1 MAPVSTDLDTRAGAK
16 RPAWLPSAL
25 GWTHN
30 GNLAQEFDGQRA
42 GSLAHTSRSRDCS
55 VGFESLGRGCSHG
68 CSYFRTNLASTVMG
82 GCGPS
87 SSPAV
92 VNEEHARLAHRWRGL
107 GLVGGGYLLVSIA
120 MWWHVWSNHPTSTS
134 LCACGDTS
142 LFTWF
147 IEWPVYA
154 LSHGLNPLYSTAMGY
169 PRGIN
174 LLANTGELAVGIPF
188 APITWIFGPIATLNV
203 ALTLSPVLSGMAMF
217 VLLRRWVSWEPAAF
231 VGGLLYGFSPFIL
244 TNLDYSHLNL
254 TMDLVPPLVIICLDE
269 LFIRQ
274 QRRPMVNGVLLG
286 LLVTLQF
293 FLGTELLVITV
304 IGMAAGTAG
313 VIAYALWRERQ
324 AMRLH
329 ARFAVNGLTWA
340 ATTAAVLLAYP
351 TWFALAGPAHLSGSI
366 WPQPLDQYVANLH
379 TYLTGLPGFRY
390 PSLYGFNGFI
400 LSDHYLGI
408 GLVVVL
414 GVGLV
419 AWRRDLRLWL
429 CAFTGLVALAL
440 AQGDANVLFGRLPL
454 LENVLPSR
462 FVLIVYLA
470 TAIMLGL
477 IVDHT
482 HSWLNEWFTRKH
494 GRDLVPG
501 DPCQPKSRPAIPT
514 SSARVRRPQ
523 PAWAGALGGVIVA
536 AIAIVPIAIYLSPN
550 APIPV
555 QPTRVPSWFSAVAPR
570 LGPNQVLL
578 IFPATLSQESP
589 ISWQALDNMRYS
601 MVNEGGP
608 GGDVLRAGKEEL
620 GDVVLSDIS
629 LPAAESTPASKKADR
644 ILTPSDVGDVRSA
657 LRAWGVTMVVIPDHA
672 GLAYYEQT
680 PSVPAAAAL
689 ITAATGQRPV
699 YQAGAWVWSAVTRS
713 TSSIV
718 TTSSRLTPCTST
730 GTEATSAVET
740 TVACVATR
748 KPFVRIVVPV
758 DASLRMVS
766 HIILHKDD
774 PLVTMAAATAP
785 ITKVQFVITGDGIAG
800 SLTLPAGR
808 FIYGPL
814 AGWAVHPADI
824 HLPAGTYQMRSV
836 AYDATGK
843 IGQSPAV
850 TVRVDRP

>member
-1 MAPVSTDLDTRAGAK
+1 MIARPRHGDGQLDLDTRA
-16 RPAWLPSAL
+16 RPQL
-25 GWTHN
+25 G
-30 GNLAQEFDGQRA
+30 GRAQ
-42 GSLAHTSRSRDCS
+42 
-55 VGFESLGRGCSHG
+55 
-68 CSYFRTNLASTVMG
+68 
-82 GCGPS
+82 
-87 SSPAV
+87 
-92 VNEEHARLAHRWRGL
+92 LAHRLRVTGL
-107 GLVGGGYLLVSIA
+107 AGGSYLLVSVA
-120 MWWHVWSNHPTSTS
+120 MWWHVWSSHPTSTS

-147 IEWPVYA
+147 IEWPAYA

-169 PRGIN
+169 PHGIN
-174 LLANTGELAVGIPF
+174 LLANTGDLAVGIPL

-254 TMDLVPPLVIICLDE
+254 TMDFVPPLVVICLDE

-274 QRRPMVNGVLLG
+274 RRRPIVTGVLLG

-313 VIAYALWRERQ
+313 VIAYTLWRERQ
-324 AMRLH
+324 SLRLH
-329 ARFAVNGLTWA
+329 ARFAAKGLTWTA
-340 ATTAAVLLAYP
+340 VTAAVLLAYP

-379 TYLTGLPGFRY
+379 TYLTGPPGFRD
-390 PSLYGFNGFI
+390 PGLYGFNGFL

-419 AWRRDLRLWL
+419 AWRRDVRQWL

-440 AQGDANVLFGRLPL
+440 AQGDANALFGRLPL

-482 HSWLNEWFTRKH
+482 HSWLNAWFTRKH
-494 GRDLVPG
+494 GRELVPG
-501 DPCQPKSRPAIPT
+501 DPSQPEPRPALPR
-514 SSARVRRPQ
+514 SSDRVRLPQ
-523 PAWAGALGGVIVA
+523 LAWAGALGGVIVA
-536 AIAIVPIAIYLSPN
+536 AVAMVPIAIYLSQN
-550 APIPV
+550 ASIPV

-589 ISWQALDNMRYS
+589 ISWQALDNMNYS

-608 GGDVLRAGKEEL
+608 GGDVSRAGKEES

-629 LPAAESTPASKKADR
+629 LPAAESALVSKAAH
-644 ILTPSDVGDVRSA
+644 ILTPSDVRDVRSA
-657 LRAWGVTMVVIPDHA
+657 LRSWGVTMVVIPDHA
-672 GLAYYEQT
+672 GLASYEQT

-699 YQAGAWVWSAVTRS
+699 YLSGAWVWSGVTRS

-718 TTSSRLTPCTST
+718 TTSSRLTACTST

-740 TVACVATR
+740 TLACLATR
-748 KPFVRIVVPV
+748 KPYVRIVVPV
-758 DASLRMVS
+758 EGSLRMVS
-766 HIILHKDD
+766 HIVLHKDD
-774 PLVTMAAATAP
+774 PLVTMAAATTS
-785 ITKVQFVITGDGIAG
+785 ITKVKFVITGDGIAG
-800 SLTLPAGR
+800 SRTLPAAR
-808 FIYGPL
+808 FTYGPL
-814 AGWAVHPADI
+814 AGWAVLPADI
-824 HLPAGTYQMRSV
+824 HLPDGTYQMRSV

-843 IGQSPAV
+843 IGQSTKV
-850 TVRVDRP
+850 TVRVDRS